1 MTIEKLSKEDPTVKE
16 EYVLKKIQSDPN
28 TWHILKKGEE
38 EESKGLLLTYVDDI
52 LVETTEELDARVA
65 ALYKQLSYPSAARFK
80 AALAK
85 RGIRVPDSFVQQL
98 VKEQG
103 SRQLFAP
110 LPRFKGKVTAQHVDE
125 RWASDVVDF
134 QSKTS
139 AKGAPIY
146 MLLVQDIFSRFL
158 FAEALRSKAEVEA
171 AFLRIM
177 KRTNR
182 KPVQLN
188 TDSSSEYTNRSFQ
201 AMLEQKRNTARDKR
215 RTTGPS
221 DAGQSN
227 RRVARCA
234 QPPHA

>member
-1 MTIEKLSKEDPTVKE
+1 MVGEPGGEPTE
-16 EYVLKKIQSDPN
+16 ALAE
-28 TWHILKKGEE
+28 
-38 EESKGLLLTYVDDI
+38 
-52 LVETTEELDARVA
+52 RVA
-65 ALYKQLSYPSAARFK
+65 TLYQELSRPSATRFK

-85 RGIRVPDSFVQQL
+85 RGIRVPDAFVRQL
-98 VKEQG
+98 VSEQG

-110 LPRFKGKVTAQHVDE
+110 PPRFTGKAVAQHVDE

-139 AKGAPIY
+139 AKDAPIY
-146 MLLVQDIFSRFL
+146 VLLVQDIFSRFL

-182 KPVQLN
+182 KPEQLN
-188 TDSSSEYTNRSFQ
+188 TDSGSEYTNRSFQ
-201 AMLEQKRNTARDKR
+201 AMLEKKGNTARDKR
-215 RTTGPS
+215 RTTGPG
-221 DAGQSN
+221 DAGQSD

-234 QPPHA
+234 QPPHD